1 VFGASGGQAG
11 AGAGR
16 HPKDQQRATAATGRG
31 TDVRGDGPTRPVT
44 DRPTDRR
51 LPVDVR
57 TVVRPGPGRRRG
69 RLPKCEWPADGR
81 CGHSNGHGAGG
92 QAQTV
97 HVGHCGLQPGV
108 LRASTACGHFA
119 GHQPGGPAVS
129 AHDTRK
135 RVQSAWR
142 KSGSGTSVTSSTIQ
156 ETV

>member
-1 VFGASGGQAG
+1 VFGAAGGQAG

-16 HPKDQQRATAATGRG
+16 HPKDQQGEATATGRG
-31 TDVRGDGPTRPVT
+31 TDVGGVHGDGPARPVT

-57 TVVRPGPGRRRG
+57 TVLRPDPGPGRRR
-69 RLPKCEWPADGR
+69 RRRPQSEWPADGR
-81 CGHSNGHGAGG
+81 CGHSDGHGAGG

-129 AHDTRK
+129 AHDARK

-142 KSGSGTSVTSSTIQ
+142 KSGSGTPVTSS
-156 ETV
+156 V